1 MTRLAALRT
10 SVILIFATLFFGTV
24 GLAGHSPLAE
34 AVFLITGS
42 LGALMVFFGF
52 AAPTAAPIPVRVR
65 GPRNRR
71 WSSVKKCG
79 SGGLRG

>member
-34 AVFLITGS
+34 AVVLITGS
-42 LGALMVFFGF
+42 LAMLMLCFGF
-52 AAPTAAPIPVRVR
+52 AAPVSAPVPVRVR
-65 GPRNRR
+65 GSRGRR
-71 WSSVKKCG
+71 
-79 SGGLRG
+79 